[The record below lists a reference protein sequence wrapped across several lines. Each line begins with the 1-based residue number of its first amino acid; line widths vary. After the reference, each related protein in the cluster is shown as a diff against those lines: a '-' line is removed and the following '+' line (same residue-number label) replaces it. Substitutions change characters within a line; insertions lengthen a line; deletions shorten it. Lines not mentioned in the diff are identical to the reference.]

1 MLHFFASR
9 IPFGILLAFFVAM
22 CYNKNGIQLVFWRI
36 LQGFQKS
43 DGKVGLY
50 VLIIRSVK
58 TAEQIQELADL
69 ANKIWNEYFVK
80 ILSKEQIAYMVEQF
94 QSNAALTKQIE
105 EGYQYYFVIDDT
117 EVIGYFGICKKPDD
131 TMFLSK
137 FYLSGEHRG
146 KGYAS
151 QMFQFIKEK
160 ALEQRCS
167 NIWLT
172 VNRYNQQAIVVYEHF
187 GMQCVQ
193 KQVTDIGNGFVM
205 DDFVYRYTL

>member
-1 MLHFFASR
+1 M
-9 IPFGILLAFFVAM
+9 
-22 CYNKNGIQLVFWRI
+22 VFWRI

-117 EVIGYFGICKKPDD
+117 EVIGYLEFA
-131 TMFLSK
+131 
-137 FYLSGEHRG
+137 R
-146 KGYAS
+146 S
-151 QMFQFIKEK
+151 QMI
-160 ALEQRCS
+160 RCS
-167 NIWLT
+167 YRSSICPANIVEKDMRPRCSSSSRKRHW
-172 VNRYNQQAIVVYEHF
+172 NSDAAIS
-187 GMQCVQ
+187 G
-193 KQVTDIGNGFVM
+193 
-205 DDFVYRYTL
+205 

>member
-1 MLHFFASR
+1 M
-9 IPFGILLAFFVAM
+9 
-22 CYNKNGIQLVFWRI
+22 VFWRI

-117 EVIGYFGICKKPDD
+117 EVVGYFGICKKPDD

-146 KGYAS
+146 KGYAT

-172 VNRYNQQAIVVYEHF
+172 AIINRQLPSMNTSECSAFRSKSQTLE
-187 GMQCVQ
+187 
-193 KQVTDIGNGFVM
+193 M
-205 DDFVYRYTL
+205 DL